1 MSDFF
6 GSKDYGDYFA
16 ALEDR
21 ITTEKSAKKEPP
33 KEPLREK
40 SQKVSRQHTENTER
54 SHKPAFKV
62 APKKNKR
69 AEVRQFKIAFVSVVL
84 ALVLGITFVIKSI
97 VDHSKPDSVNNFQYE
112 IVDNSEK
119 YPLFAEYTA
128 KTEAPDESFNYKNI
142 YIANMKTN
150 KVIAAKNPQ
159 GKAYPASTTK
169 IMTALVAAENLD
181 NLKETFTMTYEIT
194 DPMFKAKATVAGFL
208 SSEVITMEDLLYG
221 CILPSGGDA
230 ALGLATH
237 ISGSEEEFVKL
248 MNKKAKKLGLL
259 NTNFTNCTG
268 LFDKNH
274 YSTAEDM
281 AVILRAALENDLCK
295 KILCTNRYTSSKTTQ
310 HPDGIEMQ
318 NTIFQYMYG
327 TEPEG
332 ATVLAGKTGFVNESG
347 YCFASYGKSD
357 KGTEYVI
364 VTFGGTGKW
373 PSVTA
378 LIDLYSKYAK

>member
-6 GSKDYGDYFA
+6 NSKDYGDYFA
-16 ALEDR
+16 VLEDKLK
-21 ITTEKSAKKEPP
+21 TEK
-33 KEPLREK
+33 
-40 SQKVSRQHTENTER
+40 
-54 SHKPAFKV
+54 KPEKV
-62 APKKNKR
+62 AQIQPPEEKPQAVLKSSVKTVRTKKSKKSR
-69 AEVRQFKIAFVSVVL
+69 RQEVRNFKIAFASVVL
-84 ALVLGITFVIKSI
+84 ALILGITFVIKAI
-97 VDHSKPDSVNNFQYE
+97 VDHSRPDAVNNFEYTV
-112 IVDNSEK
+112 VDNSEK
-119 YPLFAEYTA
+119 YPLFAEYTN
-128 KTEAPDESFNYKNI
+128 KTVVPDDSYNYKNI
-142 YIANMKTN
+142 YCVNMKTN
-150 KVIAAKNPQ
+150 KVVVAKNPQ
-159 GKAYPASTTK
+159 AKAYPASTTK
-169 IMTALVAAENLD
+169 IMTALVAIENLD
-181 NLKETFTMTYEIT
+181 NLDETFTMTYEIT
-194 DPMFKAKATVAGFL
+194 DPMFKAQATVAGFL

-230 ALGLATH
+230 ALALATH

-248 MNKKAKKLGLL
+248 MNKRAKKLGLL

-281 AVILRAALENDLCK
+281 AVILRAALENELCK
-295 KILCTNRYTSSKTTQ
+295 KILCTNRYTSSKTEQ

-327 TEPEG
+327 SEPEG

-357 KGTEYVI
+357 KGTDYVI

-373 PSVTA
+373 PSVNS
-378 LIDLYSKYAK
+378 LIDLYSDFAK

>member
-1 MSDFF
+1 MSDFYN
-6 GSKDYGDYFA
+6 SKDYGEYFA
-16 ALEDR
+16 ALENKL
-21 ITTEKSAKKEPP
+21 TTEKKPEKAAQEKPP
-33 KEPLREK
+33 YE
-40 SQKVSRQHTENTER
+40 
-54 SHKPAFKV
+54 
-62 APKKNKR
+62 
-69 AEVRQFKIAFVSVVL
+69 EVRAVPKRSLNKAKRKKSKKQEVRNFKIAFASVVL
-84 ALVLGITFVIKSI
+84 ALILGITFVIKAI
-97 VDHSKPDSVNNFQYE
+97 IDHSRPDSVNNFEYTV
-112 IVDNSEK
+112 VDNSDK
-119 YPLFAEYTA
+119 YPLFAEYTS
-128 KTEAPDESFNYKNI
+128 KTQMPDDSYGYKDI

-150 KVIAAKNPQ
+150 KVVAAKNPQ
-159 GKAYPASTTK
+159 AKAYPASTTK
-169 IMTALVAAENLD
+169 IMTALVAVENLD
-181 NLKETFTMTYEIT
+181 NLEDTFTMTYEIT
-194 DPMFKAKATVAGFL
+194 DPMFKAQATVAGFL

-230 ALGLATH
+230 ALALATH

-248 MNKKAKKLGLL
+248 MNKKADKLGLL

-281 AVILRAALENDLCK
+281 AVILRAALENELCK
-295 KILCTNRYTSSKTTQ
+295 KILCTNRYTSSKTEQ

-327 TEPEG
+327 SEPDG

-357 KGTEYVI
+357 KGTEYVV

-373 PSVTA
+373 PSVNA
-378 LIDLYSKYAK
+378 LIKLYSDFAK

>member
-1 MSDFF
+1 MSDFW

-21 ITTEKSAKKEPP
+21 ITTEKSAQKEPP
-33 KEPLREK
+33 RKPLREEPVK
-40 SQKVSRQHTENTER
+40 ASRQHTEVSPRTY
-54 SHKPAFKV
+54 KTVPKA
-62 APKKNKR
+62 APKKSRR
-69 AEVRQFKIAFVSVVL
+69 AQVRQFKIAFTSVVL
-84 ALVLGITFVIKSI
+84 ALILGITFVIKSI
-97 VDHSKPDSVNNFQYE
+97 VDHSKPNSVDDFQYE
-112 IVDNSEK
+112 VVDNSDK

-128 KTEAPDESFNYKNI
+128 KTAKPDESFNYKNI
-142 YIANMKTN
+142 YVANMKTN

-159 GKAYPASTTK
+159 AKAYPASTTK

-194 DPMFKAKATVAGFL
+194 DPMFKAQATVAGFL

-230 ALGLATH
+230 ALALATH

-281 AVILRAALENDLCK
+281 AVILRAALQNDLCK

-327 TEPEG
+327 SEPEG

-357 KGTEYVI
+357 KGTEYVVI
-364 VTFGGTGKW
+364 TFGGTGKW

-378 LIDLYSKYAK
+378 LIDLYTEYAK

>member
-1 MSDFF
+1 MSDFYN
-6 GSKDYGDYFA
+6 SKDYGDYFA
-16 ALEDR
+16 AIEGRL
-21 ITTEKSAKKEPP
+21 TTEKKPEKEALKQPP
-33 KEPLREK
+33 EEK
-40 SQKVSRQHTENTER
+40 PQAALKRPV
-54 SHKPAFKV
+54 KV
-62 APKKNKR
+62 ARRRKTKSKR
-69 AEVRQFKIAFVSVVL
+69 QDVRNFKIAFTSVVL
-84 ALVLGITFVIKSI
+84 ALILGITFVIKAI
-97 VDHSKPDSVNNFQYE
+97 VDHSRPNAVNNFEYTV
-112 IVDNSEK
+112 VDNSEK

-128 KTEAPDESFNYKNI
+128 KTVAPDDSYNYKNI
-142 YIANMKTN
+142 YCVNMKTN
-150 KVIAAKNPQ
+150 KVVAAKNPQ
-159 GKAYPASTTK
+159 AKAYPASTTK
-169 IMTALVAAENLD
+169 IMTALVAIENLD
-181 NLKETFTMTYEIT
+181 NLDETFTMTYEIT
-194 DPMFKAKATVAGFL
+194 DPMFAAKATVAGFL

-230 ALGLATH
+230 ALALATH
-237 ISGSEEEFVKL
+237 ISGGEEEFVKL
-248 MNKKAKKLGLL
+248 MNKRAKKLGLL

-295 KILCTNRYTSSKTTQ
+295 KILCTNRYTSSKTEQ

-327 TEPEG
+327 SEPEG

-357 KGTEYVI
+357 KGTDYVI

-373 PSVTA
+373 PSVNS
-378 LIDLYSKYAK
+378 LIDLYSDFAK

>member
-1 MSDFF
+1 MSDFYN
-6 GSKDYGDYFA
+6 SKDYGEYFA
-16 ALEDR
+16 ALENKL
-21 ITTEKSAKKEPP
+21 TTEKKPEEAAQEEPP
-33 KEPLREK
+33 CEK
-40 SQKVSRQHTENTER
+40 PQAVTVRSVNRVKRKKSRKQ
-54 SHKPAFKV
+54 
-62 APKKNKR
+62 
-69 AEVRQFKIAFVSVVL
+69 EVRNFKIAFTSVVL
-84 ALVLGITFVIKSI
+84 ALILGITFVIKAI
-97 VDHSKPDSVNNFQYE
+97 VDHSRPDSVNNFEYTV
-112 IVDNSEK
+112 VDNSDK
-119 YPLFAEYTA
+119 YPLFAEYTS
-128 KTEAPDESFNYKNI
+128 KTQAPDDSYGYKDI

-150 KVIAAKNPQ
+150 KVVAAKNPQ
-159 GKAYPASTTK
+159 AKAYPASTTK
-169 IMTALVAAENLD
+169 IMTALVAIENLD
-181 NLKETFTMTYEIT
+181 NLEDTFTMTFEIT
-194 DPMFKAKATVAGFL
+194 DPMFKAQATVAGFL

-230 ALGLATH
+230 ALALATH

-248 MNKKAKKLGLL
+248 MNKKADKLGLL

-281 AVILRAALENDLCK
+281 AVILRAALENELCK
-295 KILCTNRYTSSKTTQ
+295 KILCTNRYTSSKTEQ

-327 TEPEG
+327 SEPDG

-357 KGTEYVI
+357 KGTEYVV

-373 PSVTA
+373 PSVNA
-378 LIDLYSKYAK
+378 LIKLYSDFAK